1 MSNPKGITAAKKGR
15 PAPPDKSLTPAA
27 RTLWKIKNSKPGMTW
42 AKVDEIVSEG
52 RTPHYGEGYLYAVA
66 YLQKSPSLDLR
77 YSLGVSRPDIRNN
90 AVRPRMSLVEAEHVY
105 ELCKDN
111 VNTEEFAERLK
122 LLIDKKAH
130 LRLL

>member
-1 MSNPKGITAAKKGR
+1 MSNPKGITTAKKGR

-27 RTLWKIKNSKPGMTW
+27 RMLWKIKNSKPGMTW

-90 AVRPRMSLVEAEHVY
+90 AVRPRMSLDAAREIIREMEGNVY
-105 ELCKDN
+105 CDDL
-111 VNTEEFAERLK
+111 VERLK
-122 LLIDKKAH
+122 LLVDKKAH